1 MQSFLLVFL
10 GAGLGGSLRH
20 GVNMVAG
27 RVAEDGFP
35 WGTLFINAAGSLV
48 MGLLAGFFAFKAG
61 EGSTQSMRLFL
72 MTGVLGG
79 FTTFSA
85 FSLET
90 ILMWERGEP
99 ASAVLYVVASV
110 VLAVV
115 GLFLGLSLVRTL
127 S

>member
-1 MQSFLLVFL
+1 MSERSANASII
-10 GAGLGGSLRH
+10 GRSCA
-20 GVNMVAG
+20 A

-35 WGTLFINAAGSLV
+35 WGTLVINAAGSLV

-61 EGSTQSMRLFL
+61 EGATQSLRLFL

-90 ILMWERGEP
+90 ILLWERGDV
-99 ASAVLYVVASV
+99 ASAVLYILASV
-110 VLAVV
+110 VLAVL
-115 GLFLGLSLVRTL
+115 GLFLGLSFVR
-127 S
+127 SFS